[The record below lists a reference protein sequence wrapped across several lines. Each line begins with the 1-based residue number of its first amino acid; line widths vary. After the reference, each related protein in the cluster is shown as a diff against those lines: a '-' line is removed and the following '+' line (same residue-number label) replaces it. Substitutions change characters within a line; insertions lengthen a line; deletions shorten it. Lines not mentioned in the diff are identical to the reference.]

1 MASIDMDYIQY
12 DSHQYFWELRSATAR
27 AKSVSDVQELKLASA
42 GG

>member
-27 AKSVSDVQELKLASA
+27 AKSASDVRELRQEAAA
-42 GG
+42 G